1 MLGWLTTLLFTLIVV
16 STAYV
21 REREKFD
28 AATPS
33 GEAELNSI
41 DVEYQVLLDGYRTAY
56 VASKQTGGDSTPVE
70 AIQAQILA
78 AQDQLRSQIGQNQF
92 YIQTFL
98 NEYEGTNPELDD
110 LHAKAQVF
118 KDQGPQ
124 VADELVASNANVTT
138 PVDYGSLVTRVVVL
152 VLLLGV
158 GLAISAFA

>member
-33 GEAELNSI
+33 GEAELNSV

-56 VASKQTGGDSTPVE
+56 VASKQTGGDSIAVE

-78 AQDQLRSQIGQNQF
+78 AQEQLRSQIGQNQF

-98 NEYEGTNPELDD
+98 DEYEGTNPELDD
-110 LHAKAQVF
+110 LHTKAQVF
-118 KDQGPQ
+118 KDEGPK

-138 PVDYGSLVTRVVVL
+138 PIDYGSLVTRVIVL